1 LREVYHIKD
10 KSKNDLNVD
19 TLALKEDEDN
29 IYVCYLLEMA
39 CQEMFGAFK
48 GDNMWGSVIDPER
61 EYELKKCEIGLFNP
75 KIEKYF
81 YDIQMIRD
89 AAKLIDQKQTSKA
102 HEYLN
107 FVYDMAN
114 NYPMPIEEKDL
125 DEALQATQNFIDS
138 HKNANSQQIV
148 HAVGHCHIDTAWLW
162 PYSET
167 KRKIARSWA
176 TQLGG

>member
-10 KSKNDLNVD
+10 KLKNDLKVD
-19 TLALKEDEDN
+19 TLALKEDKDN

-61 EYELKKCEIGLFNP
+61 EYEFKKCEIGLFNP

-89 AAKLIDQKQTSKA
+89 AAKLID
-102 HEYLN
+102 
-107 FVYDMAN
+107 
-114 NYPMPIEEKDL
+114 
-125 DEALQATQNFIDS
+125 
-138 HKNANSQQIV
+138 
-148 HAVGHCHIDTAWLW
+148 
-162 PYSET
+162 
-167 KRKIARSWA
+167 
-176 TQLGG
+176 